1 MSKQRGLGRGLGAFF
16 PEMEEDLLQQSPVEI
31 PIAEIVPNPFQPRR
45 EFSPESLEELAES
58 IKTHG
63 VLQPLLVRKV
73 DGKHQLIAG
82 ERRLRAAKMAGLFT
96 VPVVLKDID
105 DRTAM
110 EIALVENLQRED
122 LNPLEEAEAYKKLMD
137 EFQLTQEEIAKTVG
151 KSRSAITNTLRLLN
165 LPEEVRDRLVEKK
178 ITPGHARALLGLE
191 TSEDQIAACEEILK
205 RDLSVRE
212 TEELVRQW
220 AKGNVSRET
229 STESKIPRRKI
240 PGISLQ
246 LQALMEDLTRALG
259 TKVSIKS
266 RGEKKGGRIEIEYYS
281 PEELERIVEI
291 LVSPR
296 QF

>member
-229 STESKIPRRKI
+229 STEPKIPRRKT

>member
-16 PEMEEDLLQQSPVEI
+16 PEMEEDLLQGPVEV
-31 PIAEIVPNPFQPRR
+31 PIAEIVPNPYQPRK
-45 EFSPESLEELAES
+45 EFPPESLEELAES
-58 IKTHG
+58 IKNHG

-73 DGKHQLIAG
+73 DEKHQLIAG
-82 ERRLRAAKMAGLFT
+82 ERRLRAAKMAGLFM
-96 VPVVLKDID
+96 VPVVIKDID

-137 EFQLTQEEIAKTVG
+137 EFQLTQEEIARTVG

-165 LPEEVRDRLVEKK
+165 LPEEVRTRLVEKK

-191 TSEDQIAACEEILK
+191 STPDQIAACEEILK
-205 RDLSVRE
+205 NDLSVRE
-212 TEELVRQW
+212 TEDLVRQW
-220 AKGNVSRET
+220 AKGDVSRET
-229 STESKIPRRKI
+229 SPGPSKPGRKE
-240 PGISLQ
+240 PEPDLQ
-246 LQALMEDLTRALG
+246 LQALIEDLTRTLG
-259 TKVSIKS
+259 TKVDIKRQ
-266 RGEKKGGRIEIEYYS
+266 RGKEGGRIEIEYYS
-281 PEELERIVEI
+281 MEELERIVEI